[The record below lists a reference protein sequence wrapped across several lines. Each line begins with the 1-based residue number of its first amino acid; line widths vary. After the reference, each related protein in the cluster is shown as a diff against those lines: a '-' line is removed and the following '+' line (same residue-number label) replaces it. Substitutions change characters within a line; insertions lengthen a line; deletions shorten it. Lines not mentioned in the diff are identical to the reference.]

1 MIVLLQSVLGELAM
15 LCGSVF
21 QLVLSIMYALKKKK
35 SASCCYRWS
44 IAQNKKIIGFV
55 DLQNS
60 IQYVSERLQ
69 NVLNLSD

>member
-35 SASCCYRWS
+35 KVPA
-44 IAQNKKIIGFV
+44 AATDGALLKIKRSL
-55 DLQNS
+55 DL
-60 IQYVSERLQ
+60 
-69 NVLNLSD
+69 